1 MTDQP
6 LEDIMSGQ
14 GADAP
19 ALDNNAPADGSTS
32 GRHEHRGD
40 GGRFAAQQQQDD
52 AGTAQQDQGRRP
64 PEGFVPIQ
72 ALDARL
78 AKQAEGFEKQLR
90 DQAENFQRQFA
101 VFAPKPQAEAPKPV
115 PHFFDDPDAAFD
127 NRLRAAIDPIQQSQT
142 SIVENFSRM
151 MASDKFGE
159 DTVNAAMSEIEKRV
173 NQNPQGMRATYERI
187 MRAPHPYGELVKWHK
202 EVSAL
207 STYGDDPEAYI
218 NAEVERRIAAAQGG
232 QHQDGGQQHQ
242 PQTSQTQPQAMPRTF
257 AQSRNNG
264 PRSAPQSS
272 GPRPLSEI
280 MGGR

>member
-6 LEDIMSGQ
+6 LDDITSGQ

-19 ALDNNAPADGSTS
+19 ALESAPADGSQ
-32 GRHEHRGD
+32 GRPENRDERG
-40 GGRFAAQQQQDD
+40 RYAAQQQQDD
-52 AGTAQQDQGRRP
+52 TGAAAQQEQNGRP
-64 PEGFVPIQ
+64 PEGFIPIQ

-78 AKQAEGFEKQLR
+78 AKQAEGFQKQLR
-90 DQAENFQRQFA
+90 EQAENFQRQFA
-101 VFAPKPQAEAPKPV
+101 VFAPKPPVETPKAP

-173 NQNPQGMRATYERI
+173 SQNPQGMRATYERI

-232 QHQDGGQQHQ
+232 QQQNGGQQFQ
-242 PQTSQTQPQAMPRTF
+242 PQHQQRPPTMPSSF
-257 AQSRNNG
+257 ASARNNG
-264 PRSAPQSS
+264 PRSAAPSS